1 MSKPPRTLP
10 TVGTFFECF
19 RDPHEHPVGPRPHHR
34 ALGAACGGAA
44 AAGSPAVACFVGGTM
59 ADAAAIT
66 EQMALISAGRSTRF
80 KLPTWENAGTPLGV
94 DVRRVVETTTT
105 PRTSSDVL
113 GRLATSRSRC

>member
-1 MSKPPRTLP
+1 
-10 TVGTFFECF
+10 V
-19 RDPHEHPVGPRPHHR
+19 
-34 ALGAACGGAA
+34 A

>member
-1 MSKPPRTLP
+1 
-10 TVGTFFECF
+10 
-19 RDPHEHPVGPRPHHR
+19 
-34 ALGAACGGAA
+34 
-44 AAGSPAVACFVGGTM
+44 M

-94 DVRRVVETTTT
+94 DVRRVVETTTR
-105 PRTSSDVL
+105 PRTSDVL

>member
-1 MSKPPRTLP
+1 
-10 TVGTFFECF
+10 
-19 RDPHEHPVGPRPHHR
+19 
-34 ALGAACGGAA
+34 
-44 AAGSPAVACFVGGTM
+44 M

-66 EQMALISAGRSTRF
+66 EQIALISAGRSTRF